1 MTEKEIYARVVA
13 VHNEIGDLVDEVM
26 QMDPTIEL
34 CVFTGKLSA
43 TFDVLQVIVE
53 AGPPVPDPG
62 EEAHP
67 LERPS

>member
-1 MTEKEIYARVVA
+1 MTEKEIYDRVVA
-13 VHNEIGDLVDEVM
+13 VRNEIDELVDATM

-34 CVFTGKLSA
+34 CVFVGKLSA
-43 TFDVLQVIVE
+43 VFDVLHVLVG

-67 LERPS
+67 LERS